1 MSGHHENTTME
12 LRELLRAKSLRV
24 TRVRLGV
31 LEVLHGAQK
40 PMTHEEVM
48 SILKAEYYDK
58 ASVWRVLADL
68 ESKGILQRMDMGDRI
83 WRYELFDD
91 CRKIERLHAHFMCTD
106 CNDVSCLPNVELTST
121 KGELPANLRSKT
133 STIIVSGVC
142 DACT

>member
-31 LEVLHGAQK
+31 LEVLHDAQK

-48 SILKAEYYDK
+48 SILKVEYYDK

-91 CRKIERLHAHFMCTD
+91 CRKIERSHAHFMCTD
-106 CNDVSCLPNVELTST
+106 CHDVSCLPNVALTAT
-121 KGELPANLRSKT
+121 KGELPAQLRNQT
-133 STIIVSGVC
+133 SSIIVSGIC
-142 DACT
+142 DACA

>member
-1 MSGHHENTTME
+1 MKSKSQAVALEMRG
-12 LRELLRAKSLRV
+12 LLRAKSLRV

-31 LEVLHGAQK
+31 LEVLHDAQK

-68 ESKGILQRMDMGDRI
+68 ETKGILQRMDMGDRI

-91 CRKIERLHAHFMCTD
+91 CRKIERTHAHFMCTV
-106 CNDVSCLPNVELTST
+106 CHDVSCLPSVALTAT
-121 KGELPANLRSKT
+121 KGELPAKLKNQTCS
-133 STIIVSGVC
+133 IIVSGIC
-142 DACT
+142 DACA